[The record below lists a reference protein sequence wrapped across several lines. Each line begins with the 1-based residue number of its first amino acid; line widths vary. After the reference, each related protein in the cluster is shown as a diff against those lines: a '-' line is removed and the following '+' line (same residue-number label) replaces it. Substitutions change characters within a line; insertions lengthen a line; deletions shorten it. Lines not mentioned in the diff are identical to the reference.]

1 MQNRAG
7 ISVNDLRKTFGDS
20 EIIKGISLDIE
31 EGDYVSLTGK
41 SGSGKSTL
49 LYMISSL
56 DPPSSGT
63 VEIDGKN
70 IYRMDERE
78 IHDFRNKR
86 MGFIFQFHYLLPEF
100 TAIENVLM
108 PARKAGLL
116 KECQHYA
123 EYLLEEFDL
132 KDRMD
137 YRVNRLSG
145 GQAQRVAIARALVM
159 NPKYIFADEPT
170 GALDSTNTKAVMN
183 ILEKV
188 NRETKATILVVTHD
202 SDFASKTKR
211 QIHLVDG
218 LIVSPKEFEM
228 LKKTGKR
235 NASEDFFGRGNFQ
248 IGFPSPIFQSVF
260 YALEVSEV

>member
-1 MQNRAG
+1 
-7 ISVNDLRKTFGDS
+7 
-20 EIIKGISLDIE
+20 
-31 EGDYVSLTGK
+31 
-41 SGSGKSTL
+41 
-49 LYMISSL
+49 SL

-70 IYRMDERE
+70 IYRMDEEE

-116 KECQHYA
+116 KKCQSYA

-137 YRVNRLSG
+137 YRINRLSG

-170 GALDSTNTKAVMN
+170 GALDSTNT
-183 ILEKV
+183 
-188 NRETKATILVVTHD
+188 
-202 SDFASKTKR
+202 
-211 QIHLVDG
+211 
-218 LIVSPKEFEM
+218 
-228 LKKTGKR
+228 
-235 NASEDFFGRGNFQ
+235 
-248 IGFPSPIFQSVF
+248 
-260 YALEVSEV
+260 

>member
-1 MQNRAG
+1 MQIANHGG
-7 ISVNDLRKTFGDS
+7 ISVNDLRKTFGTS
-20 EIIKGISLDIE
+20 EIIKGVSLEIE
-31 EGDYVSLTGK
+31 DGDYVSLTGK

-56 DPPSSGT
+56 DPPSAGT
-63 VEIDGKN
+63 IEIGGKN
-70 IYRMDERE
+70 IYKMDEEE
-78 IHDFRNKR
+78 IHEFRNKR

-100 TAIENVLM
+100 TALENVLM

-116 KECQHYA
+116 KETQSYA
-123 EYLLEEFDL
+123 EHLLEEFDL

-137 YRVNRLSG
+137 YRINRLSG

-170 GALDSTNTKAVMN
+170 GALDSANTKVVMN

-188 NRETKATILVVTHD
+188 NRETKTTILVVTHD
-202 SDFASKTKR
+202 TDFASKTKR

-218 LIVSPKEFEM
+218 RVVSLKEFEAQ
-228 LKKTGKR
+228 KKKSKG
-235 NASEDFFGRGNFQ
+235 
-248 IGFPSPIFQSVF
+248 
-260 YALEVSEV
+260 

>member
-1 MQNRAG
+1 MQAVINDSG
-7 ISVNDLRKTFGDS
+7 ISVSDLRKTFGNS
-20 EIIKGISLDIE
+20 EIIKGVTLDIE
-31 EGDYVSLTGK
+31 DGDYVSLTGK

-56 DPPSSGT
+56 DPPTSGT
-63 VEIDGKN
+63 IEIDGKN
-70 IYRMDERE
+70 IYRMNEEE
-78 IHDFRNKR
+78 IHEFRNKR

-116 KECQHYA
+116 KEYQSYA
-123 EYLLEEFDL
+123 EHLLEEFDL
-132 KDRMD
+132 KDRMN
-137 YRVNRLSG
+137 YRINRLSG

-170 GALDSTNTKAVMN
+170 GALDSTNTKVVMN

-188 NRETKATILVVTHD
+188 NLEIKTTILVVTHD
-202 SDFASKTKR
+202 PDFASKTKR

-218 LIVSPKEFEM
+218 RVVSLKEFETI
-228 LKKTGKR
+228 KKSTKTAR
-235 NASEDFFGRGNFQ
+235 
-248 IGFPSPIFQSVF
+248 
-260 YALEVSEV
+260 

>member
-1 MQNRAG
+1 MQTASRVG
-7 ISVNDLRKTFGDS
+7 ISVNGLKKTFGNS
-20 EIIKGISLDIE
+20 EIIKGVSLDIE
-31 EGDYVSLTGK
+31 DGDYVSLTGK

-56 DPPSSGT
+56 DPPSSGSI
-63 VEIDGKN
+63 EIDGKD
-70 IYRMDERE
+70 IYRMGEEE
-78 IHDFRNKR
+78 IHEFRNKK

-100 TAIENVLM
+100 TALENVLM

-116 KECQHYA
+116 KECQGYA
-123 EYLLEEFDL
+123 EHLLEEFDL

-137 YRVNRLSG
+137 YRINRLSG

-170 GALDSTNTKAVMN
+170 GALDSANTKVVMN

-188 NRETKATILVVTHD
+188 NREIKTTILVVTHD

-218 LIVSPKEFEM
+218 RIVSLKEFEP
-228 LKKTGKR
+228 LKKNGKR
-235 NASEDFFGRGNFQ
+235 TH
-248 IGFPSPIFQSVF
+248 
-260 YALEVSEV
+260 

>member
-1 MQNRAG
+1 MHSQSQTG
-7 ISVNDLRKTFGDS
+7 ISVHSLRKTFGNS
-20 EIIKGISLDIE
+20 EIIKGVSIDIE
-31 EGDYVSLTGK
+31 DGDYVSLTGK

-56 DPPSSGT
+56 DPPTSGGI
-63 VEIDGKN
+63 EIDGKN
-70 IYRMDERE
+70 IYKMKEEE
-78 IHDFRNKR
+78 IHEFRNKR

-100 TAIENVLM
+100 TALENVLM

-116 KECQHYA
+116 KDSQSYA
-123 EYLLEEFDL
+123 EHLLEEFDL

-137 YRVNRLSG
+137 YRINRLSG

-170 GALDSTNTKAVMN
+170 GALDSANTKVVMN

-188 NRETKATILVVTHD
+188 NRETKTTILVVTHD
-202 SDFASKTKR
+202 PDFASRTKR

-218 LIVSPKEFEM
+218 QVVSLKEFEASR
-228 LKKTGKR
+228 KNGKAAR
-235 NASEDFFGRGNFQ
+235 
-248 IGFPSPIFQSVF
+248 
-260 YALEVSEV
+260 

>member
-1 MQNRAG
+1 MQTTRRTG
-7 ISVNDLRKTFGDS
+7 VSVNDLRKTFGNS
-20 EIIKGISLDIE
+20 EIIKGVSLDIE

-63 VEIDGKN
+63 VEVDGKN
-70 IYRMDERE
+70 IYRMDEEE

-116 KECQHYA
+116 KKCQSYA

-137 YRVNRLSG
+137 YRIGRLSG

-170 GALDSTNTKAVMN
+170 GALDSANTKVVMN

-218 LIVSPKEFEM
+218 QVVSLKEFET
-228 LKKTGKR
+228 LKKNGKKER
-235 NASEDFFGRGNFQ
+235 
-248 IGFPSPIFQSVF
+248 V
-260 YALEVSEV
+260 

>member
-1 MQNRAG
+1 MQIANHGG
-7 ISVNDLRKTFGDS
+7 ISVNDLRKTFGTS
-20 EIIKGISLDIE
+20 EIIKGVSLEIE
-31 EGDYVSLTGK
+31 DGDYVSLTGK

-56 DPPSSGT
+56 DPPSARAI
-63 VEIDGKN
+63 EIGGKN
-70 IYRMDERE
+70 IYKMDEEE
-78 IHDFRNKR
+78 IHEFRNKR

-100 TAIENVLM
+100 TALENVLM

-116 KECQHYA
+116 KETQSYA
-123 EYLLEEFDL
+123 EHLLEEFDL

-137 YRVNRLSG
+137 YRINRLSG

-170 GALDSTNTKAVMN
+170 GALDSANTKVVMN

-188 NRETKATILVVTHD
+188 NRETKTTILVVTHD
-202 SDFASKTKR
+202 TDFASKTKR

-218 LIVSPKEFEM
+218 RVVPLKEFEAQ
-228 LKKTGKR
+228 KKKSKG
-235 NASEDFFGRGNFQ
+235 
-248 IGFPSPIFQSVF
+248 
-260 YALEVSEV
+260 